1 MSVRKKGWVSHKN
14 INRDSHLSNHCYV
27 IFIQIRLQKQTQ
39 YVNPAT
45 ITMRIRQSRI
55 SDARSIS
62 CIYVQ
67 TWQDTYLG
75 VLPFDYLIRMSIP
88 RHEQA
93 FRRELRSRKIV
104 SFVAE
109 DRHEMVGFITGG
121 SERYGSHI
129 YAGEIYTLYV
139 VKGCQRQGIGT
150 QLISALA
157 TQFYHNGVY
166 SFLVQVLKE
175 NPYRHFY
182 EKMNGVHLK
191 SEVMPFAGKT
201 LEFEYYGWI
210 DSTLIYN

>member
-1 MSVRKKGWVSHKN
+1 
-14 INRDSHLSNHCYV
+14 
-27 IFIQIRLQKQTQ
+27 
-39 YVNPAT
+39 
-45 ITMRIRQSRI
+45 MRIRQSRI
-55 SDARSIS
+55 SDAHSIS

-75 VLPFDYLIRMSIP
+75 ILPFDYLIRMSIA

-109 DRHEMVGFITGG
+109 DRHELVGFVTGG
-121 SERYGSHI
+121 NERHGSQI
-129 YAGEIYTLYV
+129 YSGEIYTLYV
-139 VKGCQRQGIGT
+139 VKGRQRQGIGK

-157 TQFYHNGVY
+157 RQFYHNGVY
-166 SFLVQVLKE
+166 SILVQVLKE

-182 EKMNGVHLK
+182 QKMNGVHLQ
-191 SEVMPFAGKT
+191 SEMMPFAGKT

>member
-1 MSVRKKGWVSHKN
+1 MIPIYQIIVIIFSFRASYGGQPH
-14 INRDSHLSNHCYV
+14 YV
-27 IFIQIRLQKQTQ
+27 IPLVII
-39 YVNPAT
+39 
-45 ITMRIRQSRI
+45 MRIRQSRI
-55 SDARSIS
+55 SDAHSIS

-75 VLPFDYLIRMSIP
+75 VLPFDYLIRMSIS
-88 RHEQA
+88 RNEQA
-93 FRRELRSRKIV
+93 FRRELRSRKVV

-109 DRHEMVGFITGG
+109 DRHELVGFVTGG
-121 SERYGSHI
+121 NERYGSLI

-139 VKGCQRQGIGT
+139 VKGRQREGIGT

-157 TQFYHNGVY
+157 KQFYHNGVY
-166 SFLVQVLKE
+166 SMLVQVLKE

-182 EKMNGVHLK
+182 GKMNGIHLK

-210 DSTLIYN
+210 DATLIYQ